1 MSIAVDAGK
10 PLPET
15 ERLVVG
21 GPAFTESV
29 TAGWG
34 KHTPPSNATPRN
46 MPAIRPADFKLAFIL
61 DLLLFFV
68 WVYQPWHP
76 TPVMRKAAVDF
87 TIFREDREGLTGRSL
102 WSADS
107 RFTQHGLRLLPRLA
121 MEGQHPLVV
130 NRMPKGHRPSGC
142 LTGMLPIARRARN
155 RSQYEV
161 GLGELT
167 DAPVGLPIASHVRL
181 RAIHCAIGEYQRRA
195 VVASRSIERGQI
207 LLIEG
212 GLLSTIRNAGL
223 YGSARVNRG
232 Q

>member
-1 MSIAVDAGK
+1 MSTAVDAGK
-10 PLPET
+10 ALPET

-29 TAGWG
+29 TAGWA

-121 MEGQHPLVV
+121 MEGQHTLVV

-195 VVASRSIERGQI
+195 VVASRSIKRGQI
-207 LLIEG
+207 LLI
-212 GLLSTIRNAGL
+212 
-223 YGSARVNRG
+223 
-232 Q
+232 

>member
-34 KHTPPSNATPRN
+34 EETPPPQPRSRKRKGWWSAARPSPRASRRVGRSTLRPATPRRGTCRRFV
-46 MPAIRPADFKLAFIL
+46 RPISSS
-61 DLLLFFV
+61 
-68 WVYQPWHP
+68 
-76 TPVMRKAAVDF
+76 
-87 TIFREDREGLTGRSL
+87 IFREDREGLTGRSL

-121 MEGQHPLVV
+121 MEGQHTLVV
-130 NRMPKGHRPSGC
+130 NRTPKGHRPSGC

-155 RSQYEV
+155 RSQ
-161 GLGELT
+161 
-167 DAPVGLPIASHVRL
+167 
-181 RAIHCAIGEYQRRA
+181 
-195 VVASRSIERGQI
+195 
-207 LLIEG
+207 
-212 GLLSTIRNAGL
+212 
-223 YGSARVNRG
+223 
-232 Q
+232 